1 MLEWPTPH
9 RSVVWVAATDGPG
22 FGIIPRA
29 SPPTAGP
36 ALEDEMVGTR
46 NPSEQLE
53 VLMRGTRF
61 ADEAEEDWTDTTLE
75 TGSLRAQMRRELGE
89 KLATGRPLRVYLGV
103 DPTSTELHVGHFVPL
118 QKLRQFQEL
127 GHQAVFLIGDYTATI
142 GDPSGRDTERTRL
155 THEQVLELAVDYTQ
169 QAFQV
174 LDPEHT
180 EIRYNGEWLAKLSFA
195 DLIELASVFPMKQIV
210 ARRDFQ
216 KRMERGESLRFHE
229 ALYALMQ
236 GYDAYALK
244 CDVQVGA
251 YDQYFNMLAGR
262 TIQEHFGEAPHVMIT
277 SPLIVGTDGRKM
289 SKSYGNTIN
298 VRDEPFDMYGKT
310 MRIADAH
317 LREYLE
323 LTSSLPTEK
332 LDALIAD
339 LNAGGNPMAIKQE
352 LAHNLVEQ
360 YHGAAAAVAAA
371 EEFRTVVQQR
381 QAPDEVPVTEV
392 PDNLAGATWVDL
404 CSGLDLVSSKGE
416 LRRLMQQGGFYVD
429 QEPVRDTAA
438 TAELGADGVLLRF
451 GKRRY
456 HRLVPEGAGGASA

>member
-1 MLEWPTPH
+1 MARSRTP
-9 RSVVWVAATDGPG
+9 A
-22 FGIIPRA
+22 
-29 SPPTAGP
+29 
-36 ALEDEMVGTR
+36 
-46 NPSEQLE
+46 EQLDL
-53 VLMRGTRF
+53 LMRGTRF
-61 ADEAEEDWTDTTLE
+61 ADEAEDDWTEGALAD
-75 TGSLRAQMRRELGE
+75 GSLRAQMRRELAD

-127 GHQAVFLIGDYTATI
+127 GHDVIFLIGDYTATI
-142 GDPSGRDTERTRL
+142 GDPTGRESERSRL
-155 THEQVLELAVDYTQ
+155 THDQVLKLAADYTQ

-174 LDPEHT
+174 LDPDRT
-180 EIRYNGEWLAKLSFA
+180 EVRYNGEWLAKLSFA

-236 GYDAYALK
+236 GYDAQALK

-262 TIQEHFGEAPHVMIT
+262 TIQEHFGDTPHVMIT

-323 LTSSLPTEK
+323 LTSSLPPER
-332 LDALIAD
+332 LDALIAR
-339 LNAGGNPMAIKQE
+339 LEAGDNPMAIKQE

-360 YHGAAAAVAAA
+360 YHDTAAAEAAAA
-371 EEFRTVVQQR
+371 EFRTVVQR
-381 QAPDEVPVTEV
+381 REAPDEVPVAEV
-392 PDNLAGATWVDL
+392 PAELTGASWVDL
-404 CSGLDLVSSKGE
+404 CAALQLVSSKGE

-429 QEPVRDTAA
+429 QEPVQDTAA
-438 TAELGADGVLLRF
+438 TAEIGADGVLLRF

-456 HRLVPEGAGGASA
+456 HRLVPAGTGASR